1 VGVLAYGGSLPAKAE
16 FARQMQLKYP
26 AITGLNTAW
35 NTSIAS
41 WSAFSNQVVTLPSSW
56 TAACVTDLSAFLT
69 NFAGRYFSVVNT
81 KLKQHAPSQLYLGS
95 RFASHPIEAVRA
107 AAQSCDAI
115 TFNIYNRSLDTNAWA
130 FTQTL
135 GKPCLVGEFHF
146 GALDRGMFSPGLV
159 QAANQADRGQ
169 AYQEYVRSV
178 LSLPAFV
185 GCQWFQY
192 YDEPL
197 VGRFDGE
204 NYNIGFVSGADTPY
218 GELIAAARQINAKI
232 YTTFASPPK
241 VSAALVT
248 NAMVL
253 SWPFLPADAVLES
266 TSGLSPTATWSPAV
280 EPASFVGAEKVA
292 TIQTTEPGRFFRL
305 RQP

>member
-1 VGVLAYGGSLPAKAE
+1 
-16 FARQMQLKYP
+16 M
-26 AITGLNTAW
+26 
-35 NTSIAS
+35 
-41 WSAFSNQVVTLPSSW
+41 
-56 TAACVTDLSAFLT
+56 
-69 NFAGRYFSVVNT
+69 
-81 KLKQHAPSQLYLGS
+81 
-95 RFASHPIEAVRA
+95 
-107 AAQSCDAI
+107 I
-115 TFNIYNRSLDTNAWA
+115 TFNIYSRSLDTNAWA

-135 GKPCLVGEFHF
+135 GKPCLVGEFQF

-159 QAANQADRGQ
+159 QASNQADRGQ

-218 GELIAAARQINAKI
+218 WELIEAAQQINTQI
-232 YTTFASPPK
+232 YATFASPAK
-241 VSAALVT
+241 VSVAYGT
-248 NAMVL
+248 NAVLL

-266 TSGLSPTATWSPAV
+266 TSNLSPTSTWSQIV
-280 EPASFVGAEKVA
+280 ESTSLVGAEKVA
-292 TIQTTEPGRFFRL
+292 AIQTTESSRFFRL
-305 RQP
+305 HQP